1 MIHSLFPSLRGAPLA
16 IAALA
21 IAAGGCSRRESAVD
35 AGVRT
40 GTLLIGNFA
49 EPLDLDPQVAYAATD
64 FNIIGALFEGLTVLD
79 ERTSRALP
87 GVAESWEASPDGLV
101 YTFHLR
107 ADARWSDGDPVTARD
122 FLFSFQRIL
131 TPAFAATYSYMLW
144 PIRNA
149 EAFNAGKITDFSQ
162 VGVRA
167 LNERTF
173 QVTLTYP
180 TPYLPAL
187 AAHNTW
193 MPVQRKTIERFGP
206 AAKKGTAWTRP
217 GNLVSDGPFMLS
229 QWIPNSRIGVVRNP
243 RYWDNAKSRLNR
255 IEFFPIEN
263 AETEELAFRA
273 GQLHLTYDLPVSK
286 IATYRNE
293 TPPQLRIDPLLAE
306 YFLVFNTTRP
316 PFDRPKLRRALALAI
331 DREQL
336 CRDVMSGSRIAAH
349 SATPPNCGGYTARAA
364 IPNDFEEARRL
375 LAEAGFPGGRGLPTF
390 ELQSYSDNMRLRTME
405 AIQAR
410 WKIELGIHITITPIE
425 QKTLFQNQQTLNYQ
439 IGLSGWTADYPDPTT
454 FLDTYMTG
462 NGNNFTGWSDAAYD
476 KLVQEAHRTAD
487 PARRFEWLQ
496 QAEARLLDQA
506 PMAPLFF
513 WAQVYALHPAV
524 RGWEPSA
531 LNLHQLKNVWLE
543 KR

>member
-1 MIHSLFPSLRGAPLA
+1 
-16 IAALA
+16 
-21 IAAGGCSRRESAVD
+21 
-35 AGVRT
+35 
-40 GTLLIGNFA
+40 
-49 EPLDLDPQVAYAATD
+49 
-64 FNIIGALFEGLTVLD
+64 
-79 ERTSRALP
+79 
-87 GVAESWEASPDGLV
+87 
-101 YTFHLR
+101 
-107 ADARWSDGDPVTARD
+107 
-122 FLFSFQRIL
+122 
-131 TPAFAATYSYMLW
+131 
-144 PIRNA
+144 
-149 EAFNAGKITDFSQ
+149 
-162 VGVRA
+162 
-167 LNERTF
+167 
-173 QVTLTYP
+173 
-180 TPYLPAL
+180 
-187 AAHNTW
+187 
-193 MPVQRKTIERFGP
+193 
-206 AAKKGTAWTRP
+206 
-217 GNLVSDGPFMLS
+217 
-229 QWIPNSRIGVVRNP
+229 
-243 RYWDNAKSRLNR
+243 
-255 IEFFPIEN
+255 
-263 AETEELAFRA
+263 
-273 GQLHLTYDLPVSK
+273 
-286 IATYRNE
+286 
-293 TPPQLRIDPLLAE
+293 
-306 YFLVFNTTRP
+306 
-316 PFDRPKLRRALALAI
+316 
-331 DREQL
+331 
-336 CRDVMSGSRIAAH
+336 
-349 SATPPNCGGYTARAA
+349 
-364 IPNDFEEARRL
+364 